1 MIKNTISKE
10 LDISDMRL
18 DIFSNVIKKYEDMLE
33 NRLNSYMILLFA
45 RMIDN
50 YYNLNKS
57 TLEERPSQEIEL
69 IVLEYLVK
77 KYPPVD
83 IDSKLSVVV
92 SEEKESMTSNK
103 SIKNS
108 IDINKTML
116 ILITLF
122 FVGSLFVFEDKETIV
137 LSLAIW
143 LSANTITKAIRDT
156 NSYE

>member
-122 FVGSLFVFEDKETIV
+122 FIASLFVFEDKETIV